1 MKKLNLFNKFDY
13 EAFAKGK
20 VIYAIASEEK
30 YEYVDGKVS
39 DKFAHTVYK
48 CAIVRDNTEYIN
60 PHTKEKFTDVSN
72 EGEALNIKVNGR
84 AKSFKPM
91 SQFKLV
97 NPRATIWGEFQ
108 NNLSVTADDIEFIQN
123 SQNKG

>member
-13 EAFAKGK
+13 ESFVKDKA
-20 VIYAIASEEK
+20 ILAIASEEK

-48 CAIVRDNTEYIN
+48 CIIAKDDTEYIN
-60 PHTKEKFTDVSN
+60 PHTNEKLDVTN
-72 EGEALNIKVNGR
+72 QGEPINIKINGR
-84 AKSFKPM
+84 AKTFKPM
-91 SQFKLV
+91 SKFELV

-108 NNLSVTADDIEFIQN
+108 NNLSVTADDIKFPQE
-123 SQNKG
+123 SQSKG